1 MEIMRSESK
10 RYLILAGVVALIC
23 VLAAPAEC
31 DINKNLRTPELN
43 SRLNELA
50 DDDNVYLMTIWPREE
65 ELTRYRID
73 LSMLP
78 PAIVEHAGS
87 WVRRILKTKWL
98 PTEIETHLIVM
109 KDWIRRERRVFPD
122 RIAFGRTVDALILE
136 FSRGGYNFQIQED
149 GNNLGVLV
157 FPVKPN
163 RAAPSIKEYI
173 TGSISKFLN
182 VPPSKIGGIEYT
194 LRHSQLGD
202 DGKIYYGR
210 MWCEWDEKK
219 NSNFDDIKLRAWWN
233 RMSVCTDGNFVF
245 LSISEDLPN
254 PNLRPAARNYTTEH
268 HPRF

>member
-10 RYLILAGVVALIC
+10 RNLILAGVVGLMCA
-23 VLAAPAEC
+23 LAAPAEC

-43 SRLNELA
+43 SRLDELA
-50 DDDNVYLMTIWPREE
+50 DDNNVYLKAIWPGEE

-78 PAIVEHAGS
+78 PAVVEHAGS
-87 WVRRILKTKWL
+87 WVRRIFKTKWL
-98 PTEIETHLIVM
+98 PTEIDTHLIAM
-109 KDWIRRERRVFPD
+109 KDWKRRERRVFPD

-149 GNNLGVLV
+149 GYHLGVLV

-163 RAAPSIKEYI
+163 RAAPSIEEYI
-173 TGSISKFLN
+173 TDSISKFLN

-202 DGKIYYGR
+202 DGKIYYGQ
-210 MWCEWDEKK
+210 MWCEWDEQK
-219 NSNFDDIKLRAWWN
+219 NSSFETSKIQTWWN
-233 RMSVCTDGNFVF
+233 RMSVCTDGQFIF
-245 LSISEDLPN
+245 FSIPERLPDAN
-254 PNLRPAARNYTTEH
+254 SGRSAKGCTTEH
-268 HPRF
+268 HPRS